1 MLEQILGQLM
11 ALHVVDYGGLI
22 FGILYVF
29 FATKE
34 KPVCWVFGAFS
45 SLSIAYAGVFLYK
58 LYSDAILNLIYF
70 LMAIWGIWS
79 WTRSKDNST
88 HLEVGKMRKRDHLI
102 YIGLSILL
110 SLPLAYVFSTY
121 TDARVPW
128 LDAITTAFA
137 LGATI
142 LTIFKLLDNW
152 IYWIFI
158 DLVYIGI
165 YFSQGAYLF
174 ALLFVIYII
183 LAIQGFISWKRTY
196 SKKVNL
202 EQV

>member
-1 MLEQILGQLM
+1 MLAQVLAELKG
-11 ALHVVDYGGLI
+11 LHLVDYSGLI

-34 KPVCWVFGAFS
+34 KPICWVFGALS

-58 LYSDAILNLIYF
+58 LYSDATLNIIYF

-79 WTRSKDNST
+79 WTRSGKQSTVLDISKMNSKN
-88 HLEVGKMRKRDHLI
+88 HLV

-110 SLPLAYVFSTY
+110 AMPLALFFSKFPSTSY
-121 TDARVPW
+121 LW

-137 LGATI
+137 IGATI
-142 LTIFKLLDNW
+142 LTIFKKLESW
-152 IYWIFI
+152 IYWILI

-165 YFSQGAYLF
+165 YFSLGAYLF

-196 SKKVNL
+196 SGNLNL